1 MNPNELMQTNPL
13 LSDRVRL
20 AIMATLAGTKEEVD
34 FKTLL
39 DRLELTKG
47 NLSSHIRKL
56 EEAGLVEVHK
66 SFVDRKPLT
75 TYSVSAKGRDEIR
88 GYLAKVEAILQN
100 AMGR

>member
-1 MNPNELMQTNPL
+1 MNPHDLMQTNPL

-20 AIMATLAGTKEEVD
+20 AIMALLTGSKDEVD

-47 NLSSHIRKL
+47 NLSSHMRKL
-56 EEAGLVEVHK
+56 EEAGLVDVHK

-75 TYSVSAKGRDEIR
+75 TYSVSAKGREEIR
-88 GYLAKVEAILQN
+88 NYLAKVEAVLQS